1 MLLFRFSS
9 HTVDEQKNPKTIASY
24 LHAYHQTNE
33 PFPDNLIEITAEVL
47 RCHGGHH

>member
-1 MLLFRFSS
+1 MLLFRFRS
-9 HTVDEQKNPKTIASY
+9 HIVDEQKNKTIAFY

-33 PFPDNLIEITAEVL
+33 AFPDNLIEITAKVL